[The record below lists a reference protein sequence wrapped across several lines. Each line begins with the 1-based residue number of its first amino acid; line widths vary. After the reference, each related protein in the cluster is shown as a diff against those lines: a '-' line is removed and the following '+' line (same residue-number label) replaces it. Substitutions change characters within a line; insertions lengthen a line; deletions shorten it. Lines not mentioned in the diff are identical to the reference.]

1 MQQREVMSHLI
12 EQDNIAAQD
21 LDAALFISQVYPP
34 AKAWQAFINKL
45 LLCFGALAI
54 ACGVVFFVAANWQ
67 DMSRLLKF
75 VLLQLLVVTPI
86 IVYLRSKTH
95 TLLSQISLTSA
106 FILLGALMAYFGQTY
121 QTGAD
126 PWQLFFNW
134 ALLGLPWVIISR
146 FTPLWM
152 MFLALLNLSLV
163 LYHDAIGTLLP
174 LGISKEESL
183 LWCLFSLNCTS
194 LIVWELYRVKYVW
207 LNQSWAGRLLAIGT
221 VFSANALAL
230 TSIFSYNTS
239 WLGAVVW
246 LLLMAVAYVV
256 YRRVRPDLFMLA
268 LCCLSGIVI
277 IVAWCANILGV
288 GSHGYLLI
296 VLFFLTIGL
305 TSAAAVWLKKLTK
318 ELQ

>member
-1 MQQREVMSHLI
+1 M
-12 EQDNIAAQD
+12 
-21 LDAALFISQVYPP
+21 
-34 AKAWQAFINKL
+34 
-45 LLCFGALAI
+45 
-54 ACGVVFFVAANWQ
+54 
-67 DMSRLLKF
+67 
-75 VLLQLLVVTPI
+75 
-86 IVYLRSKTH
+86 
-95 TLLSQISLTSA
+95 SQISLTSA

-134 ALLGLPWVIISR
+134 ALLGLPWVLISR
-146 FTPLWM
+146 FSPLWM

-163 LYHDAIGTLLP
+163 LYHDALGAILP
-174 LGISKEESL
+174 FGIDQDESL
-183 LWCLFSLNCTS
+183 LWCLLSLNCTS
-194 LIVWELYRVKYVW
+194 LIVWELCRVKYVW

-256 YRRVRPDLFMLA
+256 YRRVQPDLFMLA

-277 IVAWCANILGV
+277 IVAWCANILGTS
-288 GSHGYLLI
+288 SHGYLFI